1 MIKLDLKFSKQIQ
14 GTFSPTE
21 LNLMLVFQVNCPGCF
36 LHAFPQMNSL
46 YQKYHEQVSFFG
58 LSTAFED
65 FEWNTADH
73 TQLLVEKGELIGET
87 KRAFSKSAIPG
98 FSLPF
103 PILFDSIISK
113 NDLLNETS
121 LQSAT
126 QQLVTINKT
135 PVTEIEQTKLAIKA
149 YFSHFDQVG
158 YTFIRNWLRGTP
170 SFILFD
176 KELTVLSRWFGEMPQ
191 NKVEEIIATHLH
203 NKTDK

>member
-1 MIKLDLKFSKQIQ
+1 MKLDIQYSKLIQ
-14 GTFSPTE
+14 GEFFPIH

-36 LHAFPQMNSL
+36 LHAFPQMNKL

-65 FEWNTADH
+65 FEWNTAEH

-87 KRAFSKSAIPG
+87 KKVFAKSGIPG

-103 PILFDSIISK
+103 PILFDSMISK

-121 LQSAT
+121 LQNAT
-126 QQLVTINKT
+126 QQLVAINKT
-135 PVTEIEQTKLAIKA
+135 PDTEIEPTKLAIKE

-158 YTFIRNWLRGTP
+158 HTFIRNWLRGTP

-176 KELTVLSRWFGEMPQ
+176 QELTILGRWFGEMPQ
-191 NKVEEIIATHLH
+191 NKVEETITTHLAI
-203 NKTDK
+203 KAGK

>member
-1 MIKLDLKFSKQIQ
+1 MKLDIQYSKLIQ
-14 GTFSPTE
+14 GNFFPTH

-46 YQKYHEQVSFFG
+46 YQKYDEQVSFFG

-126 QQLVTINKT
+126 QQLVTI
-135 PVTEIEQTKLAIKA
+135 IKA